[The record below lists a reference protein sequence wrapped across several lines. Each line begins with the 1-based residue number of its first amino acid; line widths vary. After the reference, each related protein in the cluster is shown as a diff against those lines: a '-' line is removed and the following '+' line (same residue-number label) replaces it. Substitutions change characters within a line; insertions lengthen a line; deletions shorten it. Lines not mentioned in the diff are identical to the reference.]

1 MLGLAE
7 QRQTRQ
13 SEQEV
18 PRPVTLIDKKKTI
31 TWFMWMMKK
40 LIAEEVKLTWKDIL
54 MLYRKA
60 LTTIAAIAVLTTM
73 TRITDAR
80 RISTWFHRKCTF
92 MSIPILDR
100 KRAANKLRIGS
111 TYNHQVSQWDSRTVN
126 DLEYTHSACLR
137 KIYYQ
142 YLPALVYVE
151 QTQLWTA

>member
-1 MLGLAE
+1 
-7 QRQTRQ
+7 
-13 SEQEV
+13 
-18 PRPVTLIDKKKTI
+18 
-31 TWFMWMMKK
+31 MWMMKK

-111 TYNHQVSQWDSRTVN
+111 TYNHQVSQ
-126 DLEYTHSACLR
+126 
-137 KIYYQ
+137 
-142 YLPALVYVE
+142 
-151 QTQLWTA
+151 